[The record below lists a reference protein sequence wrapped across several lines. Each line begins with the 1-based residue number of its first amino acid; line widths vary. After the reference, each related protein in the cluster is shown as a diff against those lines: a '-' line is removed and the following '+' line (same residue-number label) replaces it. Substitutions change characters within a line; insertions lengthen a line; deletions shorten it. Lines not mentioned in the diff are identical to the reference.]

1 MSSITI
7 RNLDESVKTGLRLR
21 AARHGCSMEQEVR
34 QILQQTVAPEQ
45 TEEFSFAERIN
56 RRFAGIHID
65 SLPYPTRKPSRKP
78 PEFES
83 P

>member
-45 TEEFSFAERIN
+45 SEEVSFAERVN
-56 RRFAGIHID
+56 RRFTGIHIE
-65 SLPYPTRKPSRKP
+65 SLASPPRKPSRKP
-78 PEFES
+78 PEFDC

>member
-45 TEEFSFAERIN
+45 TEGVSFAERVN
-56 RRFAGIHID
+56 RRFTGIRIE
-65 SLPYPTRKPSRKP
+65 SLASPPRKLPRKP
-78 PEFES
+78 PEFDC